1 MVCVESPTHLSIK
14 RILLTAV
21 AAQPST
27 AILSYT
33 FGFARHYGAEIF
45 LTGAASPQAIG
56 EIVRKRE
63 IDFAVVGTPILERR
77 SDLHNPVGDLL
88 PMMTC
93 PTLIVG
99 PRIKL
104 EQMTNGDPE
113 QLVYVT
119 DFTTGSLDAL
129 PYAIALA
136 QDYGAQIKFI
146 HVAEEAPAR
155 PFHFGNSR
163 IVGFRKRLETL
174 AATGEGLLPESEL
187 IVKEGDRIEGVT
199 QIAARLNASLIVMNS
214 RESPTQL
221 WSRLAGELACRAHCP
236 ILAVNRRFT

>member
-1 MVCVESPTHLSIK
+1 VVCVESPTHLSIK
-14 RILLTAV
+14 KILLTAV

-33 FGFARHYGAEIF
+33 FGFARHYRAEIF

-63 IDFAVVGTPILERR
+63 IDFAVVGMPDRR
-77 SDLHNPVGDLL
+77 SELQNPVGDLL
-88 PMMTC
+88 RMIPCPM
-93 PTLIVG
+93 LLVG

-174 AATGEGLLPESEL
+174 AASGEGLLPESEL

-236 ILAVNRRFT
+236 ILAVNRRST

>member
-1 MVCVESPTHLSIK
+1 VVCVESPTHLSIK
-14 RILLTAV
+14 KILLTAV

-33 FGFARHYGAEIF
+33 FGFARHYRAEIF

-63 IDFAVVGTPILERR
+63 IDFAVVGMSDRR
-77 SDLHNPVGDLL
+77 SELQNPVGDLL
-88 PMMTC
+88 RMIPC
-93 PTLIVG
+93 PTLLVG

-146 HVAEEAPAR
+146 HVAEEAAAR

-174 AATGEGLLPESEL
+174 AASGEGLLPESEL

-199 QIAARLNASLIVMNS
+199 QIAARLNASLIVVNS

-221 WSRLAGELACRAHCP
+221 WSRLAGQLACRAHCP
-236 ILAVNRRFT
+236 ILAVNGRFT